1 MYYLNVFCCFMDK
14 DLTIKEATMFLL
26 SLYQTVTM
34 DYCIHTKTMDDD
46 VSVMNT
52 AFMDVI

>member
-1 MYYLNVFCCFMDK
+1 MDK

-34 DYCIHTKTMDDD
+34 DYCIHTKTLMDDD
-46 VSVMNT
+46 VSIMNT
-52 AFMDVI
+52 VFIAVI